1 MASSS
6 LPEIETQKI
15 SFRENRREEFLEK
28 QINQIGKRMTEGEFF
43 NLIGSVA
50 ESVYGEK
57 RLRVETKETP
67 A

>member
-6 LPEIETQKI
+6 LPETETQKI

-28 QINQIGKRMTEGEFF
+28 QINQIGKRMTEGELF
-43 NLIGSVA
+43 NLICSVA
-50 ESVYGEK
+50 ESVHGEK
-57 RLRVETKETP
+57 RLRVEAKKTP

>member
-1 MASSS
+1 
-6 LPEIETQKI
+6 
-15 SFRENRREEFLEK
+15 
-28 QINQIGKRMTEGEFF
+28 MTEGELF

-50 ESVYGEK
+50 EFHGEK

>member
-1 MASSS
+1 MASST

-15 SFRENRREEFLEK
+15 SFGENRREEFLEK
-28 QINQIGKRMTEGEFF
+28 QINQIGKRMTNGELF
-43 NLIGSVA
+43 NLISFVA
-50 ESVYGEK
+50 ESVHGKK